1 MIRAGVAAAL
11 ALAASAGLT
20 RAFDD
25 ESNAAYWTGQR
36 GGAVI
41 GQLSGNPGRLP
52 ASRALVAAMVATE
65 AKKQLGAEWAPVALR
80 LAKIESG
87 YRCSA
92 IGQKTRHGRA
102 MGVLQVLPSSAE
114 ALEPGSSQ
122 NLTDCATGIR
132 IGVAHMRD
140 CFDAGATT
148 VARMAACH
156 VGGKRMISRPV
167 GIYARQYVALATA
180 PWAGAIR

>member
-1 MIRAGVAAAL
+1 MRSALVASAL
-11 ALAASAGLT
+11 ALVVSGGLT

-25 ESNAAYWTGQR
+25 ESNSAYWVSQR
-36 GGAVI
+36 AGARHDEPLQI
-41 GQLSGNPGRLP
+41 LQRLP

-156 VGGKRMISRPV
+156 VGGKKMISRPV
-167 GIYARQYVALATA
+167 GAYARQYVALATA
-180 PWAGAIR
+180 PWAGTIR